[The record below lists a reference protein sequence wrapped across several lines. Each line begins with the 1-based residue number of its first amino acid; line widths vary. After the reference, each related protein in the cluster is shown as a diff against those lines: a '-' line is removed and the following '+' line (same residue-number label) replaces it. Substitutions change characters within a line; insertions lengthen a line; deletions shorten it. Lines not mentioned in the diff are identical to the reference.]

1 MLTLT
6 STQSQRGEYESYKVL
21 QRGIELLLKRARR
34 VFGELKYVRT
44 YEHHKKDAT
53 LHAHII
59 IHGLSPY
66 VVRGCNVKCVPTELA
81 VMTRPFRS
89 GVWSLQTWLK
99 NNAVECGMG
108 YMADEI
114 YIPTAKAINYVTKYL
129 TKDLQ
134 GFEIKGIR
142 RVQCSAGIGSPGNE
156 SEGGWK
162 VGSYITARD
171 FAPNAAIYDLNTQ
184 ETINN
189 AYWEQHTWYPQ
200 EDA

>member
-6 STQSQRGEYESYKVL
+6 SKGTIRGEYESYQAL
-21 QRGIELLLKRARR
+21 QKGIELLLKRARR
-34 VFGELKYVRT
+34 VFGVLRYVRT
-44 YEHHKKDAT
+44 YEHHKVDRT

-59 IHGLSPY
+59 INGLSPF
-66 VVRGCNVKCVPTELA
+66 VVNGCNAKCVPAQLA
-81 VMTRPFRS
+81 VENRPFRD
-89 GVWSLQTWLK
+89 GCWKLQTWIK
-99 NNAVECGMG
+99 NNAMECGMG
-108 YMADEI
+108 FMAHEKS
-114 YIPTAKAINYVTKYL
+114 IPTAKAINYVTKYL